1 MSDSSKKQTF
11 LHGTALLALSTA
23 IVKVIGAFYSIPLKG
38 IIGDQGFG
46 YYSTAY
52 EIYTLLLLISTAGLP
67 VAMSRMISQANS
79 LGNYQQVRKI
89 YTTARTI
96 FLTLGLIGSALMIL
110 LCRQLAT
117 IQGQP
122 AAWITIAALGPSCF
136 LICLMSTYRGFFQ
149 GQSNMKPTSVSQV
162 IEAATKLILGLS
174 LAVVLIWYSQNQSY
188 AAGGAIFGVTMS
200 CLVSSVFLK
209 ICFSKATRELPAG
222 ADTADSGKT
231 IAKSLLAIAIP
242 ITIGSAGLQLLTVL
256 ENSVY
261 MGQLRGNFGELA
273 LVDLLQQAESYSY
286 DLKKHFL
293 VDFTRDPDLLARQSQ
308 SIQELIGKMQ
318 TLEHSEAV
326 KLLLSSGNTEL
337 MSMVHTDAV
346 QFMADSQKGIYN
358 FIQKIFNMPC
368 AFITPIT
375 ISIIPAITALITTE
389 DRKGARATGESAARV
404 TALISMPC
412 AVGLFVLAEP
422 ICSLL
427 GGYTGE
433 KLALATDLMRILG
446 ICIVFNATVL
456 LTNAIMQAHG
466 HVNLP
471 VINMFIGGFLKLA
484 AIAILTGNKHIG
496 ILGTPIGSL
505 LCYLCI
511 TVLNVFTLR
520 RVLPEAPAILKNMLR
535 GALAAILMGI
545 GTFGAWFG
553 LKQLGIDSRLILCA
567 APIAVGVVLYVLAAV
582 KLKAITRADC
592 LLLPKGKKIA
602 DLLHL

>member
-1 MSDSSKKQTF
+1 
-11 LHGTALLALSTA
+11 
-23 IVKVIGAFYSIPLKG
+23 
-38 IIGDQGFG
+38 
-46 YYSTAY
+46 
-52 EIYTLLLLISTAGLP
+52 
-67 VAMSRMISQANS
+67 
-79 LGNYQQVRKI
+79 
-89 YTTARTI
+89 
-96 FLTLGLIGSALMIL
+96 
-110 LCRQLAT
+110 
-117 IQGQP
+117 
-122 AAWITIAALGPSCF
+122 
-136 LICLMSTYRGFFQ
+136 
-149 GQSNMKPTSVSQV
+149 
-162 IEAATKLILGLS
+162 
-174 LAVVLIWYSQNQSY
+174 
-188 AAGGAIFGVTMS
+188 
-200 CLVSSVFLK
+200 
-209 ICFSKATRELPAG
+209 
-222 ADTADSGKT
+222 
-231 IAKSLLAIAIP
+231 
-242 ITIGSAGLQLLTVL
+242 
-256 ENSVY
+256 
-261 MGQLRGNFGELA
+261 
-273 LVDLLQQAESYSY
+273 
-286 DLKKHFL
+286 
-293 VDFTRDPDLLARQSQ
+293 
-308 SIQELIGKMQ
+308 
-318 TLEHSEAV
+318 
-326 KLLLSSGNTEL
+326 
-337 MSMVHTDAV
+337 
-346 QFMADSQKGIYN
+346 
-358 FIQKIFNMPC
+358 MPC

-375 ISIIPAITALITTE
+375 ISIIPAITALITTG
-389 DRKGARATGESAARV
+389 DKKGARATGESAARV

-433 KLALATDLMRILG
+433 KLALATNLMRILG
-446 ICIVFNATVL
+446 ICIIFNATVL